1 MVKWM
6 KVKANRVQERTTVD
20 IILKFLHDYAY
31 VETLIIISV
40 YLLIGY
46 LIDPKDI
53 CLLDGEISY
62 ILILLSIITLFHGF
76 ENGILAMGIIAFAM
90 WYFYPS
96 FAYTQFLIALMMTM
110 IFSEFHYYWTKK
122 IKAAEIMSDYRGEK
136 LDELSKAFYT
146 LKISH
151 DQLEKNYVVK
161 PMSIRNSIEYIINE
175 NDKIS
180 KSTTVKEKKT
190 LYYQSFLGLLE
201 KSFSVKSAFVLYRS
215 DIKDDT
221 FLNVKNTDIV
231 FCENCDEI
239 NKEFVFS
246 NYLVDKAINR
256 NTPIYISDENG
267 EPDSRNEGNNKFL
280 AAMPS
285 IQNNQVNEVL
295 VIQKMSFMAFNRENL
310 TSISLLL
317 EYFSIEIRK
326 KSILFD
332 KDELSIVPDENYRF
346 EYSRLKTLYKK
357 YNVNSIMLVLRID
370 NELQATRIY
379 EKIQKMLRSLD
390 MVTMIDGKNG
400 LYYISLMFPLHDKAA
415 ALGYM
420 NRLLNSLDEERDKK
434 FYYMTFDLSKTEL
447 LNKYFREDYES

>member
-1 MVKWM
+1 M

-20 IILKFLHDYAY
+20 IVLKFLHDYAY
-31 VETLIIISV
+31 VETLIIIGI
-40 YLLIGY
+40 YLFIGY
-46 LIDPKDI
+46 IINPEDI
-53 CLLDGEISY
+53 CLLKGDIPY
-62 ILILLSIITLFHGF
+62 IVVLLSVITLFHGF
-76 ENGILAMGIIAFAM
+76 ENGILAMGIVAFAM

-96 FAYTQFLIALMMTM
+96 FAYTHFLIALMMTM

-175 NDKIS
+175 NDKIF
-180 KSTTVKEKKT
+180 KSTTMRNKTT

-201 KSFSVKSAFVLYRS
+201 KSFSVRSAFVIYRKN
-215 DIKDDT
+215 IHDDS
-221 FLNVKNTDIV
+221 FLNIKNTDIV
-231 FCENCDEI
+231 FCENCEELDKKDI
-239 NKEFVFS
+239 FS

-267 EPDSRNEGNNKFL
+267 EPDSKNEQNNNFL
-280 AAMPS
+280 AAIPS

-295 VIQKMSFMAFNRENL
+295 VIEKMPFMAFNRENL
-310 TSISLLL
+310 TSISILL

-326 KSILFD
+326 KNILFE

-346 EYSRLKTLYKK
+346 EYSRLKSLYKK
-357 YNVNSIMLVLRID
+357 YNVNSIVLVLRID

-390 MVTMIDGKNG
+390 MVTMINGENG

-420 NRLLNSLDEERDKK
+420 NRLLNSLDEEKDKK
-434 FYYMTFDLSKTEL
+434 FHYMTFDLSKTEL